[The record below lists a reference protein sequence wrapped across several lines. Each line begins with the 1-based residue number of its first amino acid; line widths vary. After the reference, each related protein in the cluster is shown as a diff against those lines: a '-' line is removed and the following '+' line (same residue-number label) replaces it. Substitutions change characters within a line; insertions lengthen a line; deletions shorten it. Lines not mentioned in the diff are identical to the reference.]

1 MEDERKIKD
10 IWGCSYIES
19 ETDLYPLQKWYN
31 QLIDKKVSEIEVSD
45 VLRMIR
51 QNEFIDIAIPKAVKF
66 LLENPFAG
74 EMYEG
79 ELLEKMSNLERSVLK
94 QYIQVLREVLE
105 VALINNKTYEWLDEE
120 ERKDFE
126 KVIEDFL
133 NKIVVN

>member
-1 MEDERKIKD
+1 MGDEQKIKD

-19 ETDLYPLQKWYN
+19 EVELYPLQKWYN

-51 QNEFIDIAIPKAVKF
+51 QNEFIDIAIQRAVKF
-66 LLENPFAG
+66 LKENPFAG

-79 ELLEKMSNLERSVLK
+79 ELLEKMSTLERGALK
-94 QYIQVLREVLE
+94 QYIQELREVLG
-105 VALINNKTYEWLDEE
+105 VALIKNKTYEWLDEE

-126 KVIEDFL
+126 KVIGYFL
-133 NKIVVN
+133 DKITAD